1 MPKSKLIAII
11 LFSLILVGTIS
22 FVTAPVALKNYHIAG
37 DLQAQALSSAVGN
50 KAFTGKLT
58 YLGPWT
64 GSDNNLLVI
73 KTSTG
78 SYRLSLVSGKGDL
91 ELACWITLNGA
102 MTANVPITVYTDANG
117 HVYMVDWYRS

>member
-1 MPKSKLIAII
+1 MSKSKFIAII

-22 FVTAPVALKNYHIAG
+22 FVTAVKTPTNQHDKSM
-37 DLQAQALSSAVGN
+37 QAQASSSATAN

-64 GSDNNLLVI
+64 GSDNNLLTI
-73 KTSTG
+73 KTSAG

-91 ELACWITLNGA
+91 ELACWITLNSA
-102 MTANVPITVYTDANG
+102 MTANAQITVYTDAKG
-117 HVYMVDWYRS
+117 HVYMVDWYRT

>member
-1 MPKSKLIAII
+1 MSKSKFIAIV

-22 FVTAPVALKNYHIAG
+22 FVTANIADHQNLKEVS
-37 DLQAQALSSAVGN
+37 AQASSSATAN

-64 GSDNNLLVI
+64 GSDNNLLTI
-73 KTSTG
+73 KTSSG

-91 ELACWITLNGA
+91 EMACWITLNSA
-102 MTANVPITVYTDANG
+102 MTANAQITVYTDAKG
-117 HVYMVDWYRS
+117 HVYMVDWYRT

>member
-1 MPKSKLIAII
+1 MSKSKFIAII

-22 FVTAPVALKNYHIAG
+22 FVTANVELKNQHK
-37 DLQAQALSSAVGN
+37 DMQAQASSSATAN

-64 GSDNNLLVI
+64 GSDNNLLTI
-73 KTSTG
+73 KTSAG

-91 ELACWITLNGA
+91 ELACWITLNSA
-102 MTANVPITVYTDANG
+102 MTANAQITVYTDAKG
-117 HVYMVDWYRS
+117 HVYMVDWYRT

>member
-1 MPKSKLIAII
+1 MSKSKLIAMI

-22 FVTAPVALKNYHIAG
+22 FVTTAFASNNPHTLDMK
-37 DLQAQALSSAVGN
+37 AQASSSAVAN

-64 GSDNNLLVI
+64 GSDNNLLTI
-73 KTSTG
+73 KTSAG

-91 ELACWITLNGA
+91 ELACWITLNAA
-102 MTANVPITVYTDANG
+102 MTANQQIMVYTDSTG
-117 HVYMVDWYRS
+117 HVYMVEWYRT